1 MSYPTLP
8 FEPDQNEISNL
19 LSDIA
24 SRKEYYIF
32 KPVEEREYYDVRGF
46 ITPTSMNKYLTA
58 PGLQLSAAQLFIRN
72 FQNPNTEFSRILINW
87 QTGVGKSIAAI
98 SIGNEFIRQYRIRAL
113 LGEELATVF
122 IISFT
127 VKETIKEDMLKYPE
141 FGFVSKSEVD
151 ELARMRQSVIIQGST
166 EAKLLSNMYS
176 TLGRRI
182 TDKSRGGNYQFY
194 GYKEFANRLFII
206 TQRGIKEKFD
216 VQSLFMPS
224 KNTENNT
231 FTEIINLA
239 ITNGFII
246 INEDLLNSLKNG
258 LIIADEIHN
267 VYNILE
273 KNNYGIAIQYVLN
286 ILEDNAPRAVFMSAT
301 PMTGSASEIVDL
313 LNLLVPKS
321 YMKKELKRSDFFY
334 KTTKHIDFK
343 TYKTIQFEEEEIN
356 ANVNANANAKR
367 QYLKLSN
374 ELNSDIIENIIDNT
388 FLVSELKPNAREQ
401 ISQLS
406 AGRVSF
412 LLDTNLN
419 LYPKKIFIGNVYDYI
434 PYLKITKCP
443 MSKLH
448 EDTIKFEHENSN
460 TQKLNSSGFAPN
472 AYSLYDFVFP
482 NPDNP
487 NIGLYKSIE
496 TPLKLQNAKEKWK
509 SEHGIIIENSS
520 NLGLLTHSLIVSGP
534 ILHKNNI
541 SKYSTKYASLLNSVL
556 AAVKNGPGKI
566 MIYHHRVKMTGV
578 LLLAEIL
585 KMNGFIDSNSDI
597 VMDNTLC
604 AICGQE
610 KKEHSH
616 GKERK
621 EHHHEKEKE
630 HHREKEKEHH
640 HEKEKEHHH
649 EFIPAKFIVAHSD
662 IDKTS
667 MMKNIHQFN
676 STANLEGYQYR
687 IILGSKIIR
696 EGLNF
701 RAVRYQFI
709 SSFPTDY
716 PTLLQVIGRVVRK
729 GSHLDLPEDQRDVK
743 IEIFVSSREDDSPSP
758 EIQRYINKG
767 KEYLVIQEVE
777 KSLRTNAVDA
787 FTNYSK
793 IKELLPKTANGE
805 LLPCLESIP
814 YKPIAIKEIDPNKL
828 KLSTFNAYGYSE
840 REVYVIAFIL
850 RILFKN
856 RPIWTYSDLW
866 KAVKDGQIKGINYNH
881 TLFDEGNFAVAL
893 NLLSRPSGSPPTI
906 ITEVGKYFM
915 QSEIKQNKE
924 PVLDF
929 DCYLRP
935 SIVNTIS
942 NKVKISSYLSKYTT
956 DTNFTIYLN
965 LFREKYLNNKIN
977 PIELSLIDFNSIFH
991 ITFIKYLITK
1001 NNKISSHLS
1010 EKEIKLIIDLYK
1022 KFNIIFMPKDL
1033 PLFKKNN
1040 FIMGYKDKDSIYL
1053 YFGNDQWKNISYTD
1067 ANLYINSK
1075 ENNIIIG
1082 FITDDKGIY
1091 TKFKTRPPL
1100 HKITIDID
1108 KKNDIRSLAKGAIC
1122 STRFKEDLFV
1132 QIQELKPHVKKIEK
1146 NTKNITIHTNIS
1158 NKMIKYIAANNEH
1171 KYPSTTILCNTLKTQ
1186 LLLLEEHARKNNT
1199 GIKWLYLF
1207 DDKLPNIQ
1215 L

>member
-1 MSYPTLP
+1 MAYPILP
-8 FEPDQNEISNL
+8 FEPNSAEVSNL

-32 KPVEEREYYDVRGF
+32 KPTEEREYYDVRGF

-58 PGLQLSAAQLFIRN
+58 PGLQLSSAQLFIRN

-127 VKETIKEDMLKYPE
+127 VRETIKEDMLKYPE
-141 FGFVSKSEVD
+141 FGFVSKSEVE
-151 ELARMRQSVIIQGST
+151 ELARMRQDVIIQGST
-166 EAKLLSNMYS
+166 EAKMLSNMYS
-176 TLGRRI
+176 ALGRRI

-206 TQRGIKEKFD
+206 TQKGIKEKFD

-224 KNTENNT
+224 KNTEDET
-231 FTEIINLA
+231 FTEIINSA
-239 ITNGFII
+239 IVGGYII

-343 TYKTIQFEEEEIN
+343 TYKTIEFEEREGNGVEHVI
-356 ANVNANANAKR
+356 NVNDNELKK
-367 QYLKLSN
+367 QYLKLST
-374 ELNSDIIENIIDNT
+374 ELNSDIIESSIDNT
-388 FLVSELKPNAREQ
+388 FLVSELKPNARDQ

-412 LLDTNLN
+412 LLDTNVN
-419 LYPKKIFIGNVYDYI
+419 LYPKKIFIGEVYDYI

-448 EDTIKFEHENSN
+448 EDTITFEHTNASPLIK
-460 TQKLNSSGFAPN
+460 KLNSSGFAPN

-496 TPLKLQNAKEKWK
+496 TPIKLQNAKEKWK
-509 SEHGIIIENSS
+509 SEHGIIIENGS
-520 NLGLLTHSLIVSGP
+520 NLGLLTNSLIVSGP
-534 ILHKNNI
+534 LLHKSNI
-541 SKYSTKYASLLNSVL
+541 SKYSTKYAALLNSVL

-578 LLLAEIL
+578 LLLAEML
-585 KMNGFIDSNSDI
+585 KMNGFIDSNSDVI
-597 VMDNTLC
+597 MDNTLC
-604 AICGQE
+604 AVCGIE
-610 KKEHSH
+610 KKDHN
-616 GKERK
+616 GI
-621 EHHHEKEKE
+621 EKKD
-630 HHREKEKEHH
+630 HNRRHA
-640 HEKEKEHHH
+640 
-649 EFIPAKFIVAHSD
+649 FIPAKFIVAHSD
-662 IDKTS
+662 IDRNS

-701 RAVRYQFI
+701 LAVRYQFI

-729 GSHLDLPEDQRDVK
+729 SSHLDLPEDQRDVK
-743 IEIFVSSREDDSPSP
+743 IEIFVSSREDNNPSP

-767 KEYLVIQEVE
+767 KEYLIIQEVE
-777 KSLRTNAVDA
+777 KSLRMNAVDS

-793 IKELLPKTANGE
+793 IKEMLPHLQNGN

-814 YKPIAIKEIDPNKL
+814 YKPIAIREIDPEKL
-828 KLSTFNAYGYSE
+828 KLSTFNAYGHSE
-840 REVYVIAFIL
+840 REVYVITFIL
-850 RILFKN
+850 RILFNN
-856 RPIWTYSDLW
+856 RPVWTYADLW
-866 KAVKDGQIKGINYNH
+866 KAVKDGQVKGINYNH
-881 TLFDEGNFAVAL
+881 RLFDEGNFAIAL
-893 NLLSRPSGSPPTI
+893 HLLSRPSGSPPKI
-906 ITEVGKYFM
+906 VTEIGKYFI

-924 PVLDF
+924 PIIDLDF
-929 DCYLRP
+929 YIRP
-935 SIVNTIS
+935 SIGSTVS
-942 NKVKISSYLSKYTT
+942 NKVQISTYLSKYTT
-956 DTNFTIYLN
+956 DTNFNIYLKIY
-965 LFREKYLNNKIN
+965 RDKYLNNSTT

-991 ITFIKYLITK
+991 MTFIKYLIT
-1001 NNKISSHLS
+1001 NDSKISSQLS

-1022 KFNIIFMPKDL
+1022 KFNIIFTAKDFPTL
-1033 PLFKKNN
+1033 KKNN
-1040 FIMGYKDKDSIYL
+1040 FSMGYKDKDSLYL
-1053 YFGNDQWKNISYTD
+1053 YLDTKQWKNISYTD
-1067 ANLYINSK
+1067 ANLYTNYK

-1100 HKITIDID
+1100 YKITVNID
-1108 KKNDIRSLAKGAIC
+1108 KKNDIRSLVKGAIC
-1122 STRFKEDLFV
+1122 STRFKEDLFI
-1132 QIQELKPHVKKIEK
+1132 QIQELKSHIKKIEK
-1146 NTKNITIHTNIS
+1146 NITMKS
-1158 NKMIKYIAANNEH
+1158 NTSDKMVKYIAKNNEH

-1186 LLLLEEHARKNNT
+1186 LLLLEEYARKNNT

-1207 DDKLPNIQ
+1207 DEKLPNIQ

>member
-1 MSYPTLP
+1 MSYPALP
-8 FEPDQNEISNL
+8 FEPNTTEVSNL
-19 LSDIA
+19 LYDIA

-32 KPVEEREYYDVRGF
+32 KPAEEREYYDVRGF

-58 PGLQLSAAQLFIRN
+58 PGLQLSSAQLFIRN

-113 LGEELATVF
+113 LGEDLATVF

-141 FGFVSKSEVD
+141 FGFVSKSEVE
-151 ELARMRQSVIIQGST
+151 ELARMRQEVIIQGST
-166 EAKLLSNMYS
+166 EAKMLSNMYS
-176 TLGRRI
+176 ALGRRI
-182 TDKSRGGNYQFY
+182 TDKTRGGNYQFY

-206 TQRGIKEKFD
+206 TQKGVKEKFD

-224 KNTENNT
+224 KNTEDET
-231 FTEIINLA
+231 FTEIINSA
-239 ITNGFII
+239 IVGGYVI

-343 TYKTIQFEEEEIN
+343 TYKIIEFEESSNSANGIESVIN
-356 ANVNANANAKR
+356 DNELKK
-367 QYLKLSN
+367 QYLKLSA
-374 ELNSDIIENIIDNT
+374 ELNSDIIESSIDNT

-412 LLDTNLN
+412 LLDTDVN
-419 LYPKKIFIGNVYDYI
+419 LYPKKIFIGDTYDYI

-448 EDTIKFEHENSN
+448 EDTIAFEHLNGSSIVK
-460 TQKLNSSGFAPN
+460 KLNSSGFAPN

-482 NPDNP
+482 NPDDL

-509 SEHGIIIENSS
+509 SEHGIIIENGS
-520 NLGLLTHSLIVSGP
+520 NLGLLTNSLIVSGP
-534 ILHKNNI
+534 LLHKKNI
-541 SKYSTKYASLLNSVL
+541 SKYSSKYAALLNSVL

-578 LLLAEIL
+578 LLLAEML
-585 KMNGFIDSNSDI
+585 KMNGFIDSNSDVI
-597 VMDNTLC
+597 MDNTLC
-604 AICGQE
+604 AVCGIE
-610 KKEHSH
+610 KKDHKNIEN
-616 GKERK
+616 KNIENK
-621 EHHHEKEKE
+621 N
-630 HHREKEKEHH
+630 
-640 HEKEKEHHH
+640 H

-662 IDKTS
+662 IDRVS

-676 STANLEGYQYR
+676 STGNLEGHQYR

-696 EGLNF
+696 EGLTF
-701 RAVRYQFI
+701 LAVRYQFI

-729 GSHLDLPEDQRDVK
+729 GSHLSLPEGQRDVK
-743 IEIFVSSREDDSPSP
+743 VEIFVSSREDDNPSP

-767 KEYLVIQEVE
+767 KEYLIIQEVE
-777 KSLRTNAVDA
+777 KSLRVNAVDS

-793 IKELLPKTANGE
+793 IKEMLPHSQNGE
-805 LLPCLESIP
+805 ILPSLESIP
-814 YKPIAIKEIDPNKL
+814 YKPISIKEIDPEKL
-828 KLSTFNAYGYSE
+828 KLSTFNAYGHSE
-840 REVYVIAFIL
+840 REVYVITFIL
-850 RILFKN
+850 RILFNN
-856 RPIWTYSDLW
+856 RPVWTYLDLL
-866 KAVKDGQIKGINYNH
+866 KAVKDGQVKGINYNH
-881 TLFDEGNFAVAL
+881 KLFDEGNFAVAL
-893 NLLSRPSGSPPTI
+893 HLLSRPSGSPPKI
-906 ITEVGKYFM
+906 VTEIGKYFI
-915 QSEIKQNKE
+915 QSEIKQNKD
-924 PVLDF
+924 PIIDLDF
-929 DCYLRP
+929 YLRP
-935 SIVNTIS
+935 SIGEARS
-942 NKVKISSYLSKYTT
+942 NIIKISSYLSKYTT
-956 DTNFTIYLN
+956 DTNFNIYLKIY
-965 LFREKYLNNKIN
+965 RDKYLNNTT

-991 ITFIKYLITK
+991 MAFIKYLIT
-1001 NNKISSHLS
+1001 NDSKISSQLS

-1022 KFNIIFMPKDL
+1022 KFNIIFTSKDFPTL
-1033 PLFKKNN
+1033 KKNN
-1040 FIMGYKDKDSIYL
+1040 FSMGYKDKDSLYL
-1053 YFGNDQWKNISYTD
+1053 YLDTKQWKTISYTD
-1067 ANLYINSK
+1067 ANLYTNYK

-1082 FITDDKGIY
+1082 FVTDDKGIY

-1100 HKITIDID
+1100 YKITVNID
-1108 KKNDIRSLAKGAIC
+1108 KKNDIRSLVKGAIC

-1132 QIQELKPHVKKIEK
+1132 QIQDLKPHIKKIEK
-1146 NTKNITIHTNIS
+1146 NITMKS
-1158 NKMIKYIAANNEH
+1158 NAMMKYMATNNE
-1171 KYPSTTILCNTLKTQ
+1171 KKFPSTSVLCNTLKTQ
-1186 LLLLEEHARKNNT
+1186 LLLLEEYARKNNT
-1199 GIKWLYLF
+1199 GVKWLYLF
-1207 DDKLPNIQ
+1207 DEKLPNIQ

>member
-1 MSYPTLP
+1 MSYPALP
-8 FEPDQNEISNL
+8 FEPNSAEVSNL
-19 LSDIA
+19 LYDIA

-32 KPVEEREYYDVRGF
+32 KPAEEREYYDVRGF

-58 PGLQLSAAQLFIRN
+58 PGLQLSSAQLFIRN

-113 LGEELATVF
+113 LGEDLATVF

-141 FGFVSKSEVD
+141 FGFVSKSEVE
-151 ELARMRQSVIIQGST
+151 ELARMRQEVIIQGST
-166 EAKLLSNMYS
+166 EAKMLSNMYS
-176 TLGRRI
+176 ALGRRI
-182 TDKSRGGNYQFY
+182 TDKTRGGNYQFY

-206 TQRGIKEKFD
+206 TQKGVKEKFD

-224 KNTENNT
+224 KNTEDET
-231 FTEIINLA
+231 FTEIINSA
-239 ITNGFII
+239 IVGGYVI

-286 ILEDNAPRAVFMSAT
+286 ILEENAPRAVFMSAT

-343 TYKTIQFEEEEIN
+343 TYKIIEFEESNVANDEVSVIN
-356 ANVNANANAKR
+356 DNELKK
-367 QYLKLSN
+367 QYLKLSA
-374 ELNSDIIENIIDNT
+374 ELNSDIIESSIDNT

-412 LLDTNLN
+412 LLDTDVN
-419 LYPKKIFIGNVYDYI
+419 LYPKKIFIGDTYDYI

-448 EDTIKFEHENSN
+448 EDTIAFEHLNGSSIVK
-460 TQKLNSSGFAPN
+460 KLNSSGFAPN

-482 NPDNP
+482 NPDDP

-509 SEHGIIIENSS
+509 SEHGIIIENGS
-520 NLGLLTHSLIVSGP
+520 NLGLLTNSLIVSGP
-534 ILHKNNI
+534 LLHKKNI
-541 SKYSTKYASLLNSVL
+541 SKYSAKYAALLNSVL

-585 KMNGFIDSNSDI
+585 KMNGFIDSNSDVI
-597 VMDNTLC
+597 MDNTLC
-604 AICGQE
+604 AVCGIE
-610 KKEHSH
+610 KKDHKNIEN
-616 GKERK
+616 KNIENK
-621 EHHHEKEKE
+621 NIENKNIENKNIENKNIE
-630 HHREKEKEHH
+630 NKN
-640 HEKEKEHHH
+640 H

-662 IDKTS
+662 IDRVS

-701 RAVRYQFI
+701 LAVRYQFI

-729 GSHLDLPEDQRDVK
+729 SSHLSLPEGQRDVK
-743 IEIFVSSREDDSPSP
+743 IEIFVSSREDDNPSP

-767 KEYLVIQEVE
+767 KEYLIIQEVE
-777 KSLRTNAVDA
+777 KSLRVNAVDS

-793 IKELLPKTANGE
+793 IKEMLPHSQNGE
-805 LLPCLESIP
+805 ILPSLESIP
-814 YKPIAIKEIDPNKL
+814 YKPISIKEIDPEKL
-828 KLSTFNAYGYSE
+828 KLSTFNAYGHSE
-840 REVYVIAFIL
+840 REVYVITFIL
-850 RILFKN
+850 RILFNN
-856 RPIWTYSDLW
+856 RPVWTYLDLL
-866 KAVKDGQIKGINYNH
+866 KAVKDGQVKGINYNH
-881 TLFDEGNFAVAL
+881 KLFDEGNFAVAL
-893 NLLSRPSGSPPTI
+893 HLLSRPSGSPPKI
-906 ITEVGKYFM
+906 VTEIGKYFI
-915 QSEIKQNKE
+915 QSEIKQNKD
-924 PVLDF
+924 PIIDLDF
-929 DCYLRP
+929 YLRP
-935 SIVNTIS
+935 SIGEARS
-942 NKVKISSYLSKYTT
+942 NIIKISSYLSKYTT
-956 DTNFTIYLN
+956 DTNFNIYLKIY
-965 LFREKYLNNKIN
+965 RDKYLNNTT

-991 ITFIKYLITK
+991 MAFIKYLIT
-1001 NNKISSHLS
+1001 NDSKIYSQLS

-1022 KFNIIFMPKDL
+1022 KFNIIFTSKDFPTL
-1033 PLFKKNN
+1033 KKNN
-1040 FIMGYKDKDSIYL
+1040 FSMGYKDKDSLYL
-1053 YFGNDQWKNISYTD
+1053 YLDTKQWKTISYTD
-1067 ANLYINSK
+1067 ANLYTNYK

-1082 FITDDKGIY
+1082 FVTDDKGIY

-1100 HKITIDID
+1100 YKITVNID
-1108 KKNDIRSLAKGAIC
+1108 KKNDIRSLVKGAIC

-1132 QIQELKPHVKKIEK
+1132 QIQDLKAHIKKIEK
-1146 NTKNITIHTNIS
+1146 NITMKS
-1158 NKMIKYIAANNEH
+1158 NAMMKYMATNNE
-1171 KYPSTTILCNTLKTQ
+1171 KKFPSTSVLCNTLKTQ
-1186 LLLLEEHARKNNT
+1186 LLLLEEYARKNNT
-1199 GIKWLYLF
+1199 GVKWLYLF
-1207 DDKLPNIQ
+1207 DEKLPNIQ
-1215 L
+1215 ATA

>member
-1 MSYPTLP
+1 MSYPALP
-8 FEPDQNEISNL
+8 FEPNSAEVSNL
-19 LSDIA
+19 LYDIA

-32 KPVEEREYYDVRGF
+32 KPAEEREYYDVRGF

-58 PGLQLSAAQLFIRN
+58 PGLQLSSAQLFIRN

-113 LGEELATVF
+113 LGEDLATVF

-141 FGFVSKSEVD
+141 FGFVSKSEVE
-151 ELARMRQSVIIQGST
+151 ELARMRQEVIIQGST
-166 EAKLLSNMYS
+166 EAKMLSNMYS
-176 TLGRRI
+176 ALGRRI
-182 TDKSRGGNYQFY
+182 TDKTRGGNYQFY

-206 TQRGIKEKFD
+206 TQKGVKEKFD

-224 KNTENNT
+224 KNTEDET
-231 FTEIINLA
+231 FTEIINSA
-239 ITNGFII
+239 IVGGYVI

-286 ILEDNAPRAVFMSAT
+286 ILEENAPRAVFMSAT

-343 TYKTIQFEEEEIN
+343 TYKIIEFEESNVANDEVSVIN
-356 ANVNANANAKR
+356 DNELKK
-367 QYLKLSN
+367 QYLKLSA
-374 ELNSDIIENIIDNT
+374 ELNSDIIESSIDNT

-412 LLDTNLN
+412 LLDTDVN
-419 LYPKKIFIGNVYDYI
+419 LYPKKIFIGDTYDYI

-448 EDTIKFEHENSN
+448 EDTIAFEHLNGSSIVK
-460 TQKLNSSGFAPN
+460 KLNSSGFAPN

-482 NPDNP
+482 NPDDP

-509 SEHGIIIENSS
+509 SEHGIIIENGS
-520 NLGLLTHSLIVSGP
+520 NLGLLTNSLIVSGP
-534 ILHKNNI
+534 LLHKKNI
-541 SKYSTKYASLLNSVL
+541 SKYSAKYAALLNSVL

-585 KMNGFIDSNSDI
+585 KMNGFIDSNSDVI
-597 VMDNTLC
+597 MDNTLC
-604 AICGQE
+604 AVCGIE
-610 KKEHSH
+610 KKDHKNIEN
-616 GKERK
+616 KNIENK
-621 EHHHEKEKE
+621 N
-630 HHREKEKEHH
+630 
-640 HEKEKEHHH
+640 H

-662 IDKTS
+662 IDRVS

-701 RAVRYQFI
+701 LAVRYQFI

-729 GSHLDLPEDQRDVK
+729 SSHLSLPEGQRDVK
-743 IEIFVSSREDDSPSP
+743 IEIFVSSREDDNPSP

-767 KEYLVIQEVE
+767 KEYLIIQEVE
-777 KSLRTNAVDA
+777 KSLRVNAVDS

-793 IKELLPKTANGE
+793 IKEMLPHSQNGE
-805 LLPCLESIP
+805 ILPSLESIP
-814 YKPIAIKEIDPNKL
+814 YKPISIKEIDPEKL
-828 KLSTFNAYGYSE
+828 KLSTFNAYGHSE
-840 REVYVIAFIL
+840 REVYVITFIL
-850 RILFKN
+850 RILFNN
-856 RPIWTYSDLW
+856 RPVWTYLDLL
-866 KAVKDGQIKGINYNH
+866 KAVKDGQVKGINYNH
-881 TLFDEGNFAVAL
+881 KLFDEGNFAVAL
-893 NLLSRPSGSPPTI
+893 HLLSRPSGSPPKI
-906 ITEVGKYFM
+906 VTEIGKYFI
-915 QSEIKQNKE
+915 QSEIKQNKD
-924 PVLDF
+924 PIIDLDF
-929 DCYLRP
+929 YLRP
-935 SIVNTIS
+935 SIGEARS
-942 NKVKISSYLSKYTT
+942 NIIKISSYLSKYTT
-956 DTNFTIYLN
+956 DTNFNIYLKIY
-965 LFREKYLNNKIN
+965 RDKYLNNTT

-991 ITFIKYLITK
+991 MAFIKYLIT
-1001 NNKISSHLS
+1001 NDSKIYSQLS

-1022 KFNIIFMPKDL
+1022 KFNIIFTSKDFPTL
-1033 PLFKKNN
+1033 KKNN
-1040 FIMGYKDKDSIYL
+1040 FSMGYKDKDSLYL
-1053 YFGNDQWKNISYTD
+1053 YLDTKQWKTISYTD
-1067 ANLYINSK
+1067 ANLYTNYK

-1082 FITDDKGIY
+1082 FVTDDKGIY

-1100 HKITIDID
+1100 YKITVNID
-1108 KKNDIRSLAKGAIC
+1108 KKNDIRSLVKGAIC

-1132 QIQELKPHVKKIEK
+1132 QIQDLKAHIKKIEK
-1146 NTKNITIHTNIS
+1146 NITMKS
-1158 NKMIKYIAANNEH
+1158 NAMMKYMATNNE
-1171 KYPSTTILCNTLKTQ
+1171 KKFPSTSVLCNTLKTQ
-1186 LLLLEEHARKNNT
+1186 LLLLEEYARKNNT
-1199 GIKWLYLF
+1199 GVKWLYLF
-1207 DDKLPNIQ
+1207 DEKLPNIQ
-1215 L
+1215 ATA